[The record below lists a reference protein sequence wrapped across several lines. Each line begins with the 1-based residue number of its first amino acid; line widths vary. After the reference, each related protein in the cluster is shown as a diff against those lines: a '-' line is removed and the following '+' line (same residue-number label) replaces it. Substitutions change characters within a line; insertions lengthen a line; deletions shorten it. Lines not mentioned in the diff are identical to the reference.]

1 MKLPSLEAVRA
12 EQARRSLA
20 AFIRHGWHVLEPT
33 AALDWNWH
41 IDAIAAHLQAA
52 TEGWIAKQR
61 DPAAEQLIQNLVVN
75 VPPGTAKSRIVS
87 VLWPAWV
94 WTRWPA
100 FRWIFLSSNPRVAL
114 RDSVYCRDV
123 VTSPWYQ
130 SWFDPAWKLRDDDNA
145 KGKFANSAGG
155 YRSAFGFSSRITGDR
170 ADAIVWDDPHDAEEV
185 HSDALRLEVID
196 RWDNAIG
203 NRVNDLRCSLR
214 VGIMQRLHEADL
226 TGHVLKQGGWE
237 HLRIPMEYDPAPLC
251 ECPSCQKGETRIGW
265 RDPRSREG
273 ELLFP
278 QRFPREVLTAE
289 KVRLGESGY
298 AGQMQQRPVPAGGT
312 VFKRWHWRYWHPAD
326 RPAPAPVRVKMPED
340 YGGGYREVPSLP
352 VDVSA
357 LRDWLQS
364 WDMSFVDTS
373 TADYVAGQAWGRR
386 DASSADVFLVDQ
398 VHDRMDFSATCRAF
412 MAFSE
417 KHPQIG
423 TKLVEN
429 KANGPAVISALRSKI
444 GGLVAVE
451 PQGGKVARANAAQP
465 FQEAGNVYVPHPDYA
480 PWVLGFLAECDA
492 FPNGANDDRVDA
504 FTQMAAR
511 WLVKPGRALPRMV
524 QRGR

>member
-1 MKLPSLEAVRA
+1 MRLPSLEAVRA
-12 EQARRSLA
+12 ELSRRSLS
-20 AFIRHGWHVLEPT
+20 AFIRHGWHVQEPT

-41 IDAIAAHLQAA
+41 IDAIAEHLQAA

-61 DPAAEQLIQNLVVN
+61 DPNAFQAIQNLVVN

-123 VTSPWYQ
+123 VISPWYQ
-130 SWFDPAWKLRDDDNA
+130 SWFEPAWKLRDDDNA

-185 HSDALRLEVID
+185 NSDALRLEVID

-237 HLRIPMEYDPAPLC
+237 HLRLPMEFDPTPAC
-251 ECPSCQKGETRIGW
+251 ECPSCQKGETAIGW
-265 RDPRSREG
+265 RDPRTKEG

-278 QRFPREVLTAE
+278 QRFPSAVLAAE
-289 KVRLGESGY
+289 RTRLGEAGY
-298 AGQMQQRPVPAGGT
+298 AGQMQQRPSPAGGT
-312 VFKRWHWRYWHPAD
+312 ILKRKWWRYWHPHD
-326 RPAPAPVRVKMPED
+326 KPAPPPVRVRLPQSE
-340 YGGGYREVPSLP
+340 GGGDLEIPSIP
-352 VDVSA
+352 FDPATASE
-357 LRDWLQS
+357 WLQS
-364 WDMSFVDTS
+364 WDMSFKDTS
-373 TADYVAGQAWGRR
+373 SADFVAGQVWARR
-386 DASSADVFLVDQ
+386 EADVFLTDQ
-398 VHDRMDFSATCRAF
+398 FHDRADFAATCTAVVRLSDRNPHVSA
-412 MAFSE
+412 
-417 KHPQIG
+417 
-423 TKLVEN
+423 KLVED
-429 KANGPAVISALRSKI
+429 KANGPAVISALGSKV
-444 GGLVAVE
+444 GGLIAVE
-451 PQGGKVARANAAQP
+451 PQGGKIARANAAAP
-465 FQEAGNVYVPHPDYA
+465 SVEAGNVYVPHPAYA

-511 WLVKPGRALPRMV
+511 WLVRAA
-524 QRGR
+524 QTWSF